1 MRTTSTAYSS
11 NRAVMPPLPLSWAAT
26 GPSAAQA
33 LANENASEVL
43 AFLAARPLHTV
54 IMASMIRDNG
64 VVSPLNRGTFYA
76 YRDWRGQLEG
86 VALIGHATLIES
98 RSVAAL
104 RAFAGV
110 AKKSGRAHMIMA
122 EKETVNLFWEF
133 YAEGGQRPRLLCRES
148 MLEQRWPVEVR
159 EAAAGLQQATL
170 DELELVMRVQAEMA
184 LAESGV
190 NPMEVDPL
198 GFRQRCARR
207 IEQGRVWVWVEGGRL
222 IFKADILGDTPEVI
236 YLEGV
241 WVNPAER
248 GKGYGLKCMSQL
260 GRTLLARTGSVCVL
274 VNELN
279 PHAQAFYRKAGYKLR
294 SHYDTIFLQK

>member
-1 MRTTSTAYSS
+1 MRTASTAYSS
-11 NRAVMPPLPLSWAAT
+11 NRAVMPPLPLTQAVT
-26 GPSAAQA
+26 GPPVAQA

-86 VALIGHATLIES
+86 VAVIGHATLIEA

-104 RAFAGV
+104 QAFASV
-110 AKKSGRAHMIMA
+110 AKKSARAHMIMA
-122 EKETVNLFWEF
+122 EKDTARLFWEF

-148 MLEQRWPVEVR
+148 MLEQRWPLEVR
-159 EAAAGLQQATL
+159 EAVTGLRQATL
-170 DELELVMRVQAEMA
+170 DELELVIPVQAEMA

-207 IEQGRVWVWVEGGRL
+207 VEQGRVWVWVEDGRL

-241 WVNPAER
+241 WVNPTER

-260 GRTLLARTGSVCVL
+260 GRALLTRTESICVL

-279 PHAQAFYRKAGYKLR
+279 LHVQAFYRKAGYKLR
-294 SHYDTIFLQK
+294 SHHDTIFLQR